1 LETQVFND
9 EYSIGGI
16 DKDPM
21 LKSLVISAAIIL
33 LTIVVSQNILV
44 NVISAETGK
53 GTDIFKVILTIFG
66 VDDTKGDVIA
76 LVNVNN
82 GEASRVKLLETETF
96 KPSNLTSLASSTEID
111 SNAGIM
117 EYVATFPNVTVNSGD
132 KYDACVMTTKDLN
145 LICSTGHNSPASRP
159 EFIDINLEGVDT
171 GGTEQAQNIEER
183 SIMVTND
190 EGSEGDD

>member
-1 LETQVFND
+1 M
-9 EYSIGGI
+9 
-16 DKDPM
+16 P
-21 LKSLVISAAIIL
+21 KSLVTSSAIIL

-76 LVNVNN
+76 LVTVNN

-96 KPSNLTSLASSTEID
+96 KPSNLTSLVSSTEID

-117 EYVATFPNVTVNSGD
+117 EFVATFPNVTVSSGD
-132 KYDACVMTTKDLN
+132 RYDACIITTKDLN
-145 LICSTGHNSPASRP
+145 PICSTGHNSPASRP

-171 GGTEQAQNIEER
+171 GGTEQAENIEER